1 MTLQEKVLNYVKSV
15 KAAADTGL
23 VYAENPYEKERYEQ
37 LLENTLELLSELTDE
52 PIDKI
57 KNFYRDIDD
66 YPTPNVDVR
75 GLMINNKGEVLMVQ
89 EKADS
94 KWTVPGGW
102 ADIGLTPTENVLKEI
117 KEETGLDARV
127 IRLLAVWD
135 KKMHPHP
142 PQPHYAYKLVY
153 LCEVIGGS
161 LQKAFDT
168 LDVKWCDPN
177 NLPPL
182 SEDRMV
188 DYQMKRAIELAQSK
202 TNEVEI
208 D

>member
-23 VYAENPYEKERYEQ
+23 VYAENPYDKDRYEQ
-37 LLENTLELLSELTDE
+37 LLESTLEILAELDDT
-52 PIDKI
+52 PIDKVR
-57 KNFYRDIDD
+57 NFYRDIDD

-75 GLMINNKGEVLMVQ
+75 GLLINDSGEILMVQ
-89 EKADS
+89 EKVDS
-94 KWTVPGGW
+94 KWTIPGGW
-102 ADIGLTPTENVLKEI
+102 ADIGLSPTENIIKEI
-117 KEETGLDARV
+117 KEETGLDAKV

-142 PQPHYAYKLVY
+142 PQPHYVYKLVY
-153 LCEVIGGS
+153 LCEATGGT

-168 LDVKWCDPN
+168 LDAKWIDPT

-182 SEDRMV
+182 SEDRILEH
-188 DYQMKRAIELAQSK
+188 QLKKAIELAHS
-202 TNEVEI
+202 TSNEV
-208 D
+208 DLD